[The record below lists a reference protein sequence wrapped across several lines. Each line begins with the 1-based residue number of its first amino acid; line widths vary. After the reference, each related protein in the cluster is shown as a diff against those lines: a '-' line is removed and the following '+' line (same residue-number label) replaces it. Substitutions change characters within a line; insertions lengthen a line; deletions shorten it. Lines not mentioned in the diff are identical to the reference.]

1 MEYRRLGGSGLQVS
15 AIGLGCNNFGWRV
28 DEPGTRAVVGT
39 ALDQGITLFD
49 TADVYGPRGVSEE
62 YLGKALD
69 GRRQD
74 AIIATKFAAPMGEG
88 TLHRG
93 ASRRYIFEALEAS
106 LRRLGTDFID
116 LYQIHIPDA
125 QTPLEETMRALDDA
139 VRQGKVR
146 YLGSSNFVGWQLVE
160 AQWIARSEHREGFVS
175 AQNLYNLLDRKIES
189 ELVPACKA
197 HGVGILPYFPL
208 ASGFLTGKYRRGQ
221 KAPEGTRL
229 ESSARLAEGLLTE
242 ANFDQLET
250 LEDFAST
257 RGHSILELA
266 IGWLASQPE
275 VSSVISGATT
285 PEQVEQNVQAGEWR
299 LSEQELQE
307 VDELLK
313 PSQPS

>member
-1 MEYRRLGGSGLQVS
+1 MEYRRLGSSGLQVS

-28 DEPGTRAVVGT
+28 DESGTRAVVET

-49 TADVYGPRGVSEE
+49 TADIYGPRGVSEE

-116 LYQIHIPDA
+116 LYQIHIPDT

-146 YLGSSNFVGWQLVE
+146 YLGCSNFGGWQLVE

-242 ANFDQLET
+242 ANFDQLEA
-250 LEDFAST
+250 LEEFASAQ
-257 RGHSILELA
+257 GHSILELA

-285 PEQVEQNVQAGEWR
+285 PEQVEQNVRAGEWR
-299 LSEQELQE
+299 LSEQELRD
-307 VDELLK
+307 VDEILK
-313 PSQPS
+313 PAQPS